1 MLPDPIN
8 VTAVDVYKQLKKSN
22 FRNLNLPIVQEKK
35 KEENQADLERRQ
47 STLKMSDRKLS
58 LKERVEIYS
67 KMKTYVEGSS
77 Q

>member
-35 KEENQADLERRQ
+35 EENQADLQRRQ
-47 STLKMSDRKLS
+47 STLKMGDRKLS

>member
-1 MLPDPIN
+1 MPDPIN

-35 KEENQADLERRQ
+35 EENQADLQRRQ
-47 STLKMSDRKLS
+47 STLKMGDRKLS